1 MRVFMIINNVYRRA
15 SVMQQL
21 NQQTARSMNTRT
33 AVHLQFLTAFRLNA
47 FTACAMWV
55 GVNIVEQNKC
65 INRPQA
71 DLCN

>member
-1 MRVFMIINNVYRRA
+1 MRVLMIINNVQGKVG
-15 SVMQQL
+15 VMRQL
-21 NQQTARSMNTRT
+21 NQQAARSMNTQT

-47 FTACAMWV
+47 FTARAMWF
-55 GVNIVEQNKC
+55 GLNIVEQNKR